1 MKKKEQ
7 KPNGKG
13 SKNTKKENFMNWLK
27 KLLKKKEDDH
37 DILIIVLDGIEI
49 KTLKRTRVEIE
60 QLWNNDIDIEEF
72 KQYIDVPCEYI
83 EKSYSFNVC
92 DINEHIKLL
101 LFFKTYKKSEQYRL
115 LKEIHSLL
123 KHNNVSSYYLFAPE
137 SAIYPFVILK
147 FTKEINKMV
156 TLEIMV
162 YGDDGDL
169 SLYRAV
175 NYLIYNMQL
184 KNKYDAKFE
193 IILRAGAEIEC
204 KIYP

>member
-1 MKKKEQ
+1 
-7 KPNGKG
+7 
-13 SKNTKKENFMNWLK
+13 MNW
-27 KLLKKKEDDH
+27 LKKKEDDH

-49 KTLKRTRVEIE
+49 KTLKRTRAEIE
-60 QLWNNDIDIEEF
+60 ELWHNDIDIEEF
-72 KQYIDVPCEYI
+72 KQYIDVPFEYI
-83 EKSYSFNVC
+83 EKSYSFN
-92 DINEHIKLL
+92 INEHIKFL
-101 LFFKTYKKSEQYRL
+101 LFFRTYKKSEQYRL